1 MKSILDHKLI
11 SCNYFFPRGEYIK
24 DPYIV
29 KSHGCTLAC
38 SYHYVEGSTRTIVH
52 FHGNG
57 ETSSDYLHSPLKS
70 LGCSILF
77 AEYRGYGMSTGEP
90 TLVSMLDDVGA
101 IIASLNIPMEEIILF
116 GRSVGSIYAIHGSSI
131 FPEISGLIIESGIS
145 NVAHRVLKRVFPDEI
160 DSTYDEIMEEDRKYF
175 DHEAKLEVFQGKT
188 LVMHTRKDTLVPLSN
203 ALELYDWANE
213 PKELKLFING
223 DHNDIMVVN
232 RIDYL
237 DTVKEFMKS
246 LDEI

>member
-11 SCNYFFPRGEYIK
+11 SYNYFFPKVEYIK

-38 SYHYVEGSTRTIVH
+38 YYHHVEGSSKTIVH

-70 LGCSILF
+70 LGFSILF
-77 AEYRGYGMSTGEP
+77 AEYRGYGMSSGEP
-90 TLVSMLDDVGA
+90 ALVSMLDDVEA
-101 IIASLNIPMEEIILF
+101 IISSLNIPMEEIILF

-131 FPEISGLIIESGIS
+131 FPEISGLIIESGIA

-160 DSTYDEIMEEDRKYF
+160 DSTYDEIMVEDRKYF
-175 DHEAKLEVFQGKT
+175 DHEAKLEEFQGKT
-188 LVMHTRKDTLVPLSN
+188 LIMHTKKDTLVSSSN
-203 ALELYDWANE
+203 ALELYEWANE
-213 PKELKLFING
+213 SKELKLFING
-223 DHNDIMVVN
+223 DHNDIMAVN
-232 RIDYL
+232 RLDYF
-237 DTVKEFMKS
+237 DTVKEFIES
-246 LDEI
+246 IE

>member
-11 SCNYFFPRGEYIK
+11 SYNYFFPRVEYIK

-29 KSHGCTLAC
+29 KSHGCTLTC
-38 SYHYVEGSTRTIVH
+38 YYHHVEGSSKTIVH

-57 ETSSDYLHSPLKS
+57 ETSSDYLHSSLKS
-70 LGCSILF
+70 LGFSILF
-77 AEYRGYGMSTGEP
+77 AEYRGYGMSSGEP
-90 TLVSMLDDVGA
+90 ALVSMLDDVKPM
-101 IIASLNIPMEEIILF
+101 ISSLHIPMDEIILF

-160 DSTYDEIMEEDRKYF
+160 DSTYDEIIEEDRKYF
-175 DHEAKLEVFQGKT
+175 DHQAKLEEFQGKT
-188 LVMHTRKDTLVPLSN
+188 LILHTKNDSLVSSSN
-203 ALELYDWANE
+203 AMELYEWANE

-223 DHNDIMVVN
+223 DHNDIMAVN
-232 RIDYL
+232 KLDYL
-237 DTVKEFMKS
+237 DTVKEFIES
-246 LDEI
+246 IE